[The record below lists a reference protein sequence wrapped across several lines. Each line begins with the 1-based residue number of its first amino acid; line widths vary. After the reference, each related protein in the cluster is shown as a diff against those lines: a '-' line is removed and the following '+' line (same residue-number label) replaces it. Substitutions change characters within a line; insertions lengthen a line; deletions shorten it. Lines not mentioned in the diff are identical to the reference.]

1 MKRNKIGILELRT
14 DPFMADVISRLGD
27 FPVEFLSFADQPVP
41 VSSEYKVVVDR
52 LSYCYPYLK
61 EMAKTMSLDGTYVI
75 NNPFAASVDS
85 KLVEATVCQ
94 SLGIPF
100 PKSIVLPDPLLCEE
114 TSELVSEPYWERV
127 TDEVGFPCVLKPID
141 GYGWEDVYVTKSLEE
156 LRERYGTVGSG
167 KTWLLQKKVHY
178 DHYYRI
184 FCIDKRDILFV
195 KWNPKPFDLG
205 EYVYSD
211 LKEIDSVRG
220 RLAEQ
225 IIQLN
230 TYLDL
235 DINAVEWCIDNNGQA
250 WVVDAFNEVPDVP
263 EEHLPPEYYW
273 WIVDRFSSCILDKL
287 DPGKRN
293 KSIFDV
299 LLPQPSCSS

>member
-1 MKRNKIGILELRT
+1 MKRNKIGILELRN

-27 FPVEFLSFADQPVP
+27 FPVEFLSFTDQPVP

-52 LSYCYPYLK
+52 LSYCYPYLN

-75 NNPFAASVDS
+75 NNPFAASVNN

-100 PKSIVLPDPLLCEE
+100 PKSIVLPDPVLCEE
-114 TSELVSEPYWERV
+114 TVDLVSEPCWERAG
-127 TDEVGFPCVLKPID
+127 DEVGFPCILKPID
-141 GYGWEDVYVTKSLEE
+141 GYGWESVYVIDTLAD
-156 LRERYGTVGSG
+156 LRERYAAVGSG
-167 KTWLLQKKVHY
+167 RTWLLQQKVHY
-178 DHYYRI
+178 DLYYRI

-195 KWNPKPFDLG
+195 RWNPKPFDLG
-205 EYVYSD
+205 EYLYTD
-211 LKEIDSVRG
+211 LKEIGSVREK
-220 RLAEQ
+220 LTEQ

-230 TYLDL
+230 SYLDL

-263 EEHLPPEYYW
+263 EEHLPHEYYW
-273 WIVDRFSSCILDKL
+273 WIVDRFASCILDKL

-293 KSIFDV
+293 KSIFDL
-299 LLPQPSCSS
+299 LLPQSSM